1 MRFILLNNIQY
12 RVEST
17 GLDLIPYKLYKPGRK
32 TPFDGLR
39 SVTQPG
45 VIIVM
50 CPGKTRL
57 FFDEKTMKQLP
68 QGPTQHEAA
77 LPAGSPVM
85 DGTLAFRA
93 LDHADKAG
101 LASVLFRIVND
112 PATRAHCNVKDVV
125 AARVKDEPYAGF
137 ISDCLTYELC
147 CGIVLQVIDRRVRR
161 TGTAVVTVNG
171 AIVLHQT
178 RNIYIS
184 GEWERVLQRA
194 TDELGLGDIPAAL
207 ADVTGDREAIAA

>member
-45 VIIVM
+45 VVIVM
-50 CPGKTRL
+50 CPGKSRL

-68 QGPTQHEAA
+68 QGPTQHEAV
-77 LPAGSPVM
+77 LSAGSPVM

-101 LASVLFRIVND
+101 LASVLIKAMSD
-112 PATRAHCNVKDVV
+112 PRVIAYCNVKDVV
-125 AARVKDEPYAGF
+125 SARVTAEQYAGF
-137 ISDCLTYELC
+137 ISDCLTYELR
-147 CGIVLQVIDRRVRR
+147 CGIVLQVIDRRVRQ
-161 TGTAVVTVNG
+161 TGTAVVRVDG

-178 RNIYIS
+178 RNIYVP

-194 TDELGLGDIPAAL
+194 ADEIGLGDAPEVL